1 MMIVGP
7 SLKLSVGTN
16 YRRRLMRFLIIAIVL
31 VCSVNLYAQVEL
43 PPVVSDSLWVF
54 NPSRSSDAA
63 VMSTASF
70 AVADLAG
77 KIFQGTNSR
86 RVFVQDSRTGERLDT
101 IDISDYDTTSN
112 PMLYQVYAN
121 DLGTV
126 VELFWRTRVAGGQHM
141 NASIIEYPS
150 KREIKTVIRK
160 CWINGPLDRYYYFG
174 VSPSGRFAI
183 VPGVCEN
190 MQEVQLY
197 DITADRTYRLTDSG
211 YSVAHGSLL
220 QFSRNDS
227 MLVVPQI
234 PDGPGSQNTKLFRL
248 HSGGE
253 GSILLD
259 SVGGP
264 PQLSGDAKRYAVI
277 SYSNLTERHYKSLS
291 VYDTRSQQMI
301 WRITGSLGDLSINH
315 LDFSMVTLNED
326 GTVLFANRNDTALT
340 PELRTGLFYRLPDTV
355 AFARTL
361 PNTVGPFSGFNGVT
375 VLSRDFTRAYY
386 SPRSGAP
393 FPNPYGGSFVAVRM
407 DIETSVNDPGYQGS
421 KRGIDLSEIYPNPS
435 SGDINVRWNGTDQD
449 IRWRLLDVRGREAD
463 SGSCALVESIL
474 RIQTSTS
481 LPNGTYVLQL
491 NVLANRTASG
501 HVVIIRR

>member
-1 MMIVGP
+1 
-7 SLKLSVGTN
+7 
-16 YRRRLMRFLIIAIVL
+16 MRFHIIAIIL
-31 VCSVNLYAQVEL
+31 VCSVKLYAQVDL

-54 NPSRSSDAA
+54 NPSRSSDFP
-63 VMSTASF
+63 VMSTPSF
-70 AVADLAG
+70 AVADLGG

-86 RVFVQDSRTGERLDT
+86 RVIVQDSRTGERLDS
-101 IDISDYDTTSN
+101 IDIAEYDTTSN

-126 VELFWRTRVAGGQHM
+126 VELFWTTRVAGGQHM

-160 CWINGPLDRYYYFG
+160 CWINGPLHLYYYFG

-183 VPGVCEN
+183 IPGVCGN

-197 DITADRTYRLTDSG
+197 DITADRTYRLTDNG
-211 YSVAHGSLL
+211 YSVAHGGLL

-234 PDGPGSQNTKLFRL
+234 PDGPGSQNTKLFHL

-277 SYSNLTERHYKSLS
+277 SYSNLTERHFKSLS
-291 VYDTRSQQMI
+291 VYDTRTQQMV

-326 GTVLFANRNDTALT
+326 GTVLFANRNDTSLA
-340 PELRTGLFYRLPDTV
+340 PELRTGLFYRLPDTI

-361 PNTVGPFSGFNGVT
+361 PNTVGPFSGFNGMT

-393 FPNPYGGSFVAVRM
+393 FPNPYRGSFVAVRM
-407 DIETSVNDPGYQGS
+407 DLETSVNEPGHQ
-421 KRGIDLSEIYPNPS
+421 DSESGMQLRELYPNPS
-435 SGDINVRWNGTDQD
+435 SGDINVPWNATDQET
-449 IRWRLLDVRGREAD
+449 RWMLLDATGREIE
-463 SGSCALVESIL
+463 SGSCVSVDSIL
-474 RIQTSTS
+474 RIQPSTS
-481 LPNGTYVLQL
+481 LPNGRYVLLL
-491 NVLANRTASG
+491 NALARRTTSS